1 MSANCREL
9 YRIVIIETPLAPYFS
24 QCLKQEDL
32 DEMIKFRKK
41 KQLMPKKLVTDEHGE
56 EWEVIDKKKR
66 VFAEVEDE
74 EEEEF
79 DSQE

>member
-1 MSANCREL
+1 MAQNKKSKQSVLGCIAETEDKDEL
-9 YRIVIIETPLAPYFS
+9 AEL
-24 QCLKQEDL
+24 
-32 DEMIKFRKK
+32 IKPRKK
-41 KQLMPKKLVTDEHGE
+41 KQLVPKKLVTDEHGE